1 MSNAKLNEINYTDG
15 ILRSFLNGAL
25 KEIMS
30 VVDAECGSLFL
41 FDSQNKELVLNS
53 FLGDFLDSDNLCLR
67 GLRQKI
73 GEGISGRVAA
83 TKKPILVKDIG
94 TDSRFPRNG
103 FSHYKTKSF
112 ISIPL
117 FTSQGVLLGL
127 INLADKT
134 KAGTFSE
141 KDLEAVVTISQYVCL
156 SYENLNNSIL
166 LKQEK
171 ENLDKQKSL
180 IEKYAS
186 VGKLAAGVVHEI
198 NNPLDGVLRYTNILF
213 EQMENNSVS
222 REYLLEVKK
231 GLSRIA
237 GITKSLLEFS
247 HQINFNSCEVKQ
259 YTDVHELIDESIDVL
274 RDKCNGQYRIDKRY
288 KNNLPRIL
296 DIGLTHVFINIIRNA
311 LDAMPDGGTLEIATD
326 TKDSVVEIAFR
337 DSGLGISSDVIECI
351 FEPFFTTKSIDK
363 GTGLGLAIS
372 KEIISKYEGSIE
384 VQSLPGK
391 GSKFT
396 VLIPQ
401 RYLENA

>member
-1 MSNAKLNEINYTDG
+1 MSNAKLNEIDYTDG
-15 ILRSFLNGAL
+15 ILRSFLSGAL

-41 FDSQNKELVLNS
+41 FDSHNKELVLNS
-53 FLGDFLDSDNLCLR
+53 FFNSDNLCLR

-94 TDSRFPRNG
+94 ADSRFPRNG

-141 KDLEAVVTISQYVCL
+141 KDLEAVVTISRYVCL
-156 SYENLNNSIL
+156 SYENFNN
-166 LKQEK
+166 
-171 ENLDKQKSL
+171 
-180 IEKYAS
+180 EKYAS

>member
-1 MSNAKLNEINYTDG
+1 MNNLKLNEIDYSDG

-30 VVDAECGSLFL
+30 AINAECGSLFL
-41 FDSQNKELVLNS
+41 FDCHNKELVLNS
-53 FLGDFLDSDNLCLR
+53 FYNSDNLHLQ

-73 GEGISGRVAA
+73 GEGISGSVAA
-83 TKKPILVKDIG
+83 AKKPILVKDMAA
-94 TDSRFPRNG
+94 DSRFPRNG

-127 INLADKT
+127 VNLADKS
-134 KAGTFSE
+134 KFGSFLE
-141 KDLEAVVTISQYVCL
+141 KDLEIAVTISQYVCL

-166 LKQEK
+166 LRQEK

-198 NNPLDGVLRYTNILF
+198 NNPLDGVIRYINILF
-213 EQMENNSVS
+213 EQMEHNSLT

-247 HQINFNSCEVKQ
+247 HQINFNSREVKK
-259 YTDVHELIDESIDVL
+259 YAHLHELIDESIDVL
-274 RDKCNGQYRIDKRY
+274 RDKFNGQYRIDKRY
-288 KNNLPRIL
+288 NANLPRIL
-296 DIGLTHVFINIIRNA
+296 DIGLTHVFINLIRNA
-311 LDAMPDGGTLEIATD
+311 LDAMPEGGTLEIATD
-326 TKDSVVEIAFR
+326 TKGCVVEIAFS
-337 DSGLGISSDVIECI
+337 DTGPGISSEVIERI
-351 FEPFFTTKSIDK
+351 FEPFFTTKAIDK
-363 GTGLGLAIS
+363 GTGLGLAIA
-372 KEIISKYEGSIE
+372 KEIITKYEGSID
-384 VQSLPGK
+384 VRSFPGK

-396 VLIPQ
+396 VLIPK
-401 RYLENA
+401 RHLENA